1 MYVHKIF
8 DDVTKPRLRS
18 SMQLTNT
25 ELETTTFTMQNVM
38 ELLQY
43 AESKN
48 CAFLKESALDFIA
61 LNKVEAIEKL
71 SFNDAPG
78 TIAKDI
84 LIALSRGDKN
94 EDELTTMRIS
104 KL

>member
-1 MYVHKIF
+1 
-8 DDVTKPRLRS
+8 
-18 SMQLTNT
+18 
-25 ELETTTFTMQNVM
+25 MQNVM

-94 EDELTTMRIS
+94 EDEFHANQQTLTDGSFKEIEC
-104 KL
+104 

>member
-1 MYVHKIF
+1 M
-8 DDVTKPRLRS
+8 
-18 SMQLTNT
+18 
-25 ELETTTFTMQNVM
+25 MQNVM

-61 LNKVEAIEKL
+61 LNKVKAIEKL
-71 SFNDAPG
+71 LFNDAPG

-84 LIALSRGDKN
+84 LTAV
-94 EDELTTMRIS
+94 
-104 KL
+104 